1 VLAEALDPQIAARE
15 AGLRYLDA
23 RGPGITRR
31 RRGKHF
37 AYFDAA
43 GKPVRDEAV
52 LRRIRALAVPPAYTN
67 VWISPIANGHLQATG
82 RDARGRKQ
90 YRYHKRFREV
100 RDEAKYH
107 RLVAFGR
114 ALPAIRKVVAKDLRG
129 TELSRR
135 KVLAALVAL
144 LDVTGVRVG
153 NEEYAAANESFGLT
167 TLRTRHVRL
176 DGSRV
181 RLHFRGKT
189 GKEHR
194 ILLDDARLARII
206 KRCRDLPGEE
216 LFTYVDE
223 TGSVNTVGS
232 DDVNEYL
239 REIAGDDFSAKD
251 FRTWIGTVEC
261 ISALAEPAA
270 ELVEAKKN
278 IAAALERVA
287 ARLGNTPAICRKAY
301 VHPAVIETYL
311 AQHRL
316 PSIGGR
322 PGAKRRPNA
331 LSQEERFALRFVEGW
346 ERKSSKPLDLTLK
359 RALKAATRR

>member
-1 VLAEALDPQIAARE
+1 M
-15 AGLRYLDA
+15 
-23 RGPGITRR
+23 
-31 RRGKHF
+31 
-37 AYFDAA
+37 
-43 GKPVRDEAV
+43 
-52 LRRIRALAVPPAYTN
+52 LRRIRALAVPPAYSD

-90 YRYHKRFREV
+90 YRYHKRFREA

-114 ALPAIRKVVAKDLRG
+114 ALPAIRKAVAKDLGG

-135 KVLAALVAL
+135 KVLAALVSL
-144 LDVTGVRVG
+144 LDVTGIRVG
-153 NEEYAAANESFGLT
+153 NEEYAAANDSFGLT
-167 TLRTRHVRL
+167 TLCTRHVRL

-181 RLHFRGKT
+181 RLHFRGKS

-194 ILLDDARLARII
+194 IQLDDARLARII

-216 LFTYVDE
+216 LFTYIDE
-223 TGSVNTVGS
+223 TGSANSVSS

-239 REIAGDDFSAKD
+239 REIAGGDFSAKD

-261 ISALAEPAA
+261 IGALGEPAA
-270 ELVEAKKN
+270 ELVDVKKN

-301 VHPAVIETYL
+301 VHPAVLETYT

-316 PSIGGR
+316 PSIGAHA
-322 PGAKRRPNA
+322 GAKRRPNT
-331 LSQEERFALRFVEGW
+331 LSHQERFALRFVQGW
-346 ERKSSKPLDLTLK
+346 ERKSEPLDLTLK
-359 RALKAATRR
+359 RALKAARRQAAVSK

>member
-1 VLAEALDPQIAARE
+1 VLAESPDPQIAAHE

-31 RRGKHF
+31 KRGRHF
-37 AYFDAA
+37 AYVDAA

-52 LRRIRALAVPPAYTN
+52 LRRIRALAVPPAYTD

-114 ALPAIRKVVAKDLRG
+114 ALPAVRKAVARDLGG

-135 KVLAALVAL
+135 KVLAALVSL
-144 LDVTGVRVG
+144 LDLTGIRVG
-153 NEEYAAANESFGLT
+153 NEEYATANDSFGLT

-176 DGSRV
+176 DGSQV

-189 GKEHR
+189 GKEQR
-194 ILLDDARLARII
+194 ILLNDARLARII

-216 LFTYVDE
+216 LFTYLDE
-223 TGSVNTVGS
+223 SGSANSVS
-232 DDVNEYL
+232 SEDVNEYL
-239 REIAGDDFSAKD
+239 REIAGGDFSAKD

-261 ISALAEPAA
+261 IGALAEPAA
-270 ELVEAKKN
+270 DLVEAKKKHRRRTRARRRPPGQHTGDMPQGVRAPGGTRN
-278 IAAALERVA
+278 LRGAVPAAVNRRAHRSEVSAKCLVASGTLHSALRSRMGAKERA
-287 ARLGNTPAICRKAY
+287 ARSDA
-301 VHPAVIETYL
+301 
-311 AQHRL
+311 
-316 PSIGGR
+316 
-322 PGAKRRPNA
+322 
-331 LSQEERFALRFVEGW
+331 
-346 ERKSSKPLDLTLK
+346 
-359 RALKAATRR
+359 